1 MAGYNILVTALGN
14 DSQNLPNP
22 QTAAGITLISNE
34 DPAYSIDLS
43 SNASMPTNQ
52 TFTLGPSMQTN
63 WGGGESL
70 YARITPGQSASA
82 TAVAIWVQPGSP
94 AASQQSLSITG
105 VDATAIQ
112 GTSVSTTAPTTT
124 NNSFVFNGT
133 IWVPG
138 PVNAVELQGNP
149 ISTAAPVIGNALIW
163 NGTNWAPS
171 GASTSPVTARVYLA
185 GAQTIPYATPT
196 VVAYDTVVFDTNTA
210 FNTVTHKYICPT
222 TGYYRVYGQTAIA
235 GAIEINC
242 QVSHNGSVTANGPGA
257 AATYTGGNVAGCED
271 LVSCAAGDDLEIIGI
286 SGSNPTTTAF
296 YATSQLT
303 FATFELVH

>member
-22 QTAAGITLISNE
+22 PTQAGITLISNE

-52 TFTLGPSMQTN
+52 TFTLGPLQQTN

-82 TAVAIWVQPGSP
+82 TAIAIWVQPGSP

-112 GTSVSTTAPTTT
+112 GISVSTTAPTAT
-124 NNSFVFNGT
+124 NNSWVFNGT

-138 PVNAVELQGNP
+138 PVNAVELQG
-149 ISTAAPVIGNALIW
+149 IAVS
-163 NGTNWAPS
+163 
-171 GASTSPVTARVYLA
+171 
-185 GAQTIPYATPT
+185 ATP
-196 VVAYDTVVFDTNTA
+196 
-210 FNTVTHKYICPT
+210 PT
-222 TGYYRVYGQTAIA
+222 TGQVLTDVGGVWTPTTPSATASFVVNHQTPTNVATTILTGPTGASIVVISGYIRLNTNNDLTLEVETTDDEGSVAMYMNAINPTA
-235 GAIEINC
+235 GAGGATTLLNNASLGATFNYYYLVPITVRTASGAPILVMNTTANAS
-242 QVSHNGSVTANGPGA
+242 QLFVTAYMQ
-257 AATYTGGNVAGCED
+257 TIETG
-271 LVSCAAGDDLEIIGI
+271 
-286 SGSNPTTTAF
+286 T
-296 YATSQLT
+296 
-303 FATFELVH
+303 